1 MGSGAPNLTCAQNS
15 FSSKSTAEDVT
26 ANIDLHGKTVLITG
40 ATAGIGKETARVL
53 AKRGGHIIIAVRNI
67 KKGEAVK
74 EEILKETPSAPF
86 DVLELDVS
94 SLASVRKFAEDFKS
108 RDFPISILIN
118 NAGALFGKF
127 ELSQDGLE
135 KTFATNHMGQFLLTN
150 LLLETI
156 VATAEKSGE
165 EGRIVNLASDAHR
178 LVGKKGI
185 PYEKLNDAKS
195 FHPVTAYP
203 VSKLANILHAKEL
216 ARRLQ
221 ERGVN
226 VTANS
231 VHPGFVYSN
240 FFRDTSIPFISW
252 LVPLFS
258 PLAKNNSQGAATTC
272 YVTTSPDLKGVSGKY
287 FRGSKE
293 SNKETKPAQNMDMAA
308 ALWKFS
314 EDFVSTH

>member
-1 MGSGAPNLTCAQNS
+1 MGSGASNFTRAQNS

-26 ANIDLHGKTVLITG
+26 ANIDLHGKTILITG

-53 AKRGGHIIIAVRNI
+53 AKRGGHIIIAVRNL

-135 KTFATNHMGQFLLTN
+135 KTFATNHM
-150 LLLETI
+150 
-156 VATAEKSGE
+156 ATAEKSGE
-165 EGRIVNLASDAHR
+165 EGRIVNLASDAHK

-185 PYEKLNDAKS
+185 PYDKLNDAKR
-195 FHPVTAYP
+195 T
-203 VSKLANILHAKEL
+203 L
-216 ARRLQ
+216 
-221 ERGVN
+221 
-226 VTANS
+226 
-231 VHPGFVYSN
+231 
-240 FFRDTSIPFISW
+240 
-252 LVPLFS
+252 
-258 PLAKNNSQGAATTC
+258 
-272 YVTTSPDLKGVSGKY
+272 
-287 FRGSKE
+287 KE
-293 SNKETKPAQNMDMAA
+293 SNKVTKPAQNMDMAA

>member
-1 MGSGAPNLTCAQNS
+1 MGSAASNFTSAQNS

-26 ANIDLHGKTVLITG
+26 ANIDLQGKTILITG

-53 AKRGGHIIIAVRNI
+53 AKRGGHIIIGVRNI
-67 KKGEAVK
+67 QKGEAVK

-118 NAGALFGKF
+118 NAGAIFGKF

-135 KTFATNHMGQFLLTN
+135 KNFATNHMGQFLLTN

-165 EGRIVNLASDAHR
+165 EGRIVNLTSDSHK

-185 PYEKLNDAKS
+185 PYDKLNDAKS
-195 FHPVTAYP
+195 FHPFTAYP
-203 VSKLANILHAKEL
+203 VSKLANILHANEL

-231 VHPGFVYSN
+231 VHPGIVHSN
-240 FFRDTSIPFISW
+240 FLQDTSIPFISW
-252 LVPLFS
+252 VIPLVSL
-258 PLAKNNSQGAATTC
+258 LAKNNSQGAATTC
-272 YVTTSPDLKGVSGKY
+272 YVTTSPDLKGISGKY
-287 FRGSKE
+287 FHDSKE
-293 SNKETKPAQNMDMAA
+293 SKVTKPAQNMDMAA